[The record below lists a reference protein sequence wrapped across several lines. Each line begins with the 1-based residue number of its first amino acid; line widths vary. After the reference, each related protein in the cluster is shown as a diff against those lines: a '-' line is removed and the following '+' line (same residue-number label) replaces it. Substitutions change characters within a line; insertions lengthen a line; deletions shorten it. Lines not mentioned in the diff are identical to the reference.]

1 MNVSKHSFN
10 ECHKLLQL
18 IVGDQVPNSDGEIH
32 LEKQQ
37 KKDIWQEYVDDF
49 TYRGRQWMTYANFCK
64 LWQSS
69 FPHVKIREYKQVSG
83 NKVFFT
89 ICFND
94 GFILLL

>member
-1 MNVSKHSFN
+1 M
-10 ECHKLLQL
+10 QL
-18 IVGDQVPNSDGEIH
+18 NVGDQVPNSDGEIH

-69 FPHVKIREYKQVSG
+69 FSHVKIREYKQVSG
-83 NKVFFT
+83 NEKLFRNL
-89 ICFND
+89 FND
-94 GFILLL
+94 GDILLFEC